1 MASVSQRF
9 FVLALGMALNI
20 GILGIES
27 NQAYAQSTQ
36 YNFTTRYAYTTTN
49 NQGGFSVYHGLGSD
63 HIWSI
68 SVAIQHVNGNWHTLE
83 YSETVDNRFWWNDSY
98 VQGIIYSP
106 NFYNRPVRILLQ
118 TY

>member
-1 MASVSQRF
+1 MASISQRF

-20 GILGIES
+20 GVLGIES
-27 NQAYAQSTQ
+27 NQANAQSIQ
-36 YNFTTRYAYTTTN
+36 YNFTTRYATATTN
-49 NQGGFSVYHGLGSD
+49 SQGAFSVDHNLGPN

-68 SVAIQHVNGNWHTLE
+68 SVAVQHLNGNWHTLE
-83 YSETVDNRFWWNDSY
+83 FSNSVDNRFWWNDRS
-98 VQGIIYSP
+98 VQGVMNSP